1 MSRRSLSLGGT
12 CTKGHVLTEQN
23 TYKYPDTAANAGKLV
38 CKICRRDATRKA
50 QGLSPA
56 DPNEPLENWVRD
68 KDRKKTHC
76 PQGHPYDDENT
87 RFTTSGGRRCKI
99 CDYNRNRTKQ
109 FKDKYGLTVEEYE
122 IMLLNQND
130 SCAICGWFA
139 ETLAVDHDHETGKVR
154 GLLCNNCNNGLGR
167 FKDDTKSL
175 KNAILYLEAFAST
188 N

>member
-1 MSRRSLSLGGT
+1 MSRRSLVLGGT

-23 TYKYPDTAANAGKLV
+23 TYVYPETAKNAGKLV

-68 KDRKKTHC
+68 KERKKSHC

-87 RFTTSGGRRCKI
+87 RYTADGQRRCKI
-99 CDYNRNRTKQ
+99 CDYNRNRGKQ
-109 FKDKYGLTVEEYE
+109 FQEKYGLTVEQYQ
-122 IMLLNQND
+122 IMCLMQNNL
-130 SCAICGWFA
+130 CAICCEEPEGN
-139 ETLAVDHDHETGKVR
+139 LHVDHDHATGEVR

-167 FKDDTKSL
+167 FKDNIESL
-175 KNAILYLEAFAST
+175 KNAVLYLEAST